1 MPPTPSIPRR
11 TLADTEPLKALA
23 HPLRMDLLEVLVVDG
38 PLTATELAERLDQ
51 SPSNCSWHLR
61 KLAEH
66 GFVSEVPDV
75 PGRSR
80 PWQATRQALTWDE
93 GAAEPG
99 LRAAGLALS
108 DTLLER
114 ETRLLRAA
122 QEAAHREPPEWQG
135 AGTVVQSATWLTPAE
150 TREISAR
157 LEELLTPYLERLHDP
172 AARPAGARLISLVGW
187 VAPRQ
192 APGSER

>member
-1 MPPTPSIPRR
+1 MASTSSVTRR

-23 HPLRMDLLEVLVVDG
+23 HPLRMDLYEVLVVDG
-38 PLTATELAERLDQ
+38 PLTATELAERLGQ

-80 PWQATRQALTWDE
+80 PWQAIRQALSWDE
-93 GAAEPG
+93 AAAEPA

-108 DTLLER
+108 ETLLQR
-114 ETRLLRAA
+114 ETRLLMAA
-122 QEAAHREPPEWQG
+122 HEAAHLEPQEWQG
-135 AGTVVQSATWLTPAE
+135 AGTVVQSATWLTAQE

-172 AARPAGARLISLVGW
+172 AARPEGSRLMSLVGW